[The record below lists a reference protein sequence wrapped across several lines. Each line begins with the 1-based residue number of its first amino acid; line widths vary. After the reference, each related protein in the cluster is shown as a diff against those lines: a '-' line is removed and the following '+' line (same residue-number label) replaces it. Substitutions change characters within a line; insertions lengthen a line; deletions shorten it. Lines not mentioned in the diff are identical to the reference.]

1 MATSLGH
8 ENSLPSPNAGPCT
21 DARTYV
27 NSTHGFVPLLYIRER
42 AQLICQCS
50 AAGWFHVFNE
60 FGLMHWRT

>member
-27 NSTHGFVPLLYIRER
+27 NSTHGFVPLLYIRVR
-42 AQLICQCS
+42 AQLICQ
-50 AAGWFHVFNE
+50 
-60 FGLMHWRT
+60 GLFSSQTKKIWSV